1 MLIYTFVHL
10 LNGKMHSNLICDRKK
25 GSRSVEFFLS
35 IDSFKLIYS
44 CSIVDGNS

>member
-1 MLIYTFVHL
+1 MLICTFLYL
-10 LNGKMHSNLICDRKK
+10 LNEKMHNNFICDRKK

-35 IDSFKLIYS
+35 IDFFKLIYS